1 MYRARVTTSLRG
13 VTQMRQLNI
22 QLQPTRSPGLDVS
35 AAVAQLRGLATGAWV
50 SAGEDDGPDIDIG
63 FKADD
68 PAGLWAAIREQFRMV
83 PALAAAAIVVCQ
95 GERGW
100 DDYLLLHHFDP
111 SEPLDELA

>member
-1 MYRARVTTSLRG
+1 
-13 VTQMRQLNI
+13 MRRLNI
-22 QLQPTRSPGLDVS
+22 QLQHTRSPGLDAS
-35 AAVAQLRGLATGAWV
+35 AVVGQLRSLVAGASV
-50 SAGEDDGPDIDIG
+50 RRGEDDGSYIDIG
-63 FKADD
+63 FEAAD
-68 PAGLWAAIREQFRMV
+68 PIELWAAIREQLRTS